1 MDAEAETL
9 LRALFPLVEFDPDIS
24 SEINDEPA
32 WHINRRDEYFVMRE
46 DALRIVHR
54 LREMLAAPAL
64 GDDGGL
70 HPDAVRN
77 YIADACVDAHLDGED
92 VAVDRFRSMVTAPL
106 MDVWVAVPAPIH
118 FQGLKLVFG
127 RCEVVHEIPDDAIV
141 DLTLR
146 EERDEFKAA
155 AFITTVVSARD
166 QQSAEMRARDHF
178 DEARALL
185 RLISNDGANY
195 PVPSHVW
202 LHKGQYGNALRVT
215 ETGVVR
221 GSDENGALWPGY
233 RHLSDSM
240 AKPEANKTDWE
251 RRTIDAARWYHHAM
265 CSQRPAGSLAA
276 CFTALETLLVVGKS
290 VSRKGAAIAE
300 RVVQNNARVR
310 GIDASELQDWLQ
322 SLYEKHRN
330 NAVHEGIG
338 YANELEVA
346 RLEELTRSAV
356 QWAASHLDPD
366 HRSAGVCATFDEV
379 HHGDHS

>member
-1 MDAEAETL
+1 MVTGDALIALVDGAVVDDRRETL

-24 SEINDEPA
+24 GETNDEPA

-92 VAVDRFRSMVTAPL
+92 VAVDRFRSMVTAPS

-118 FQGLKLVFG
+118 FQGLKLVLG

-155 AFITTVVSARD
+155 AFITTVVNARD
-166 QQSAEMRARDHF
+166 QQSAEMRARDH
-178 DEARALL
+178 
-185 RLISNDGANY
+185 
-195 PVPSHVW
+195 
-202 LHKGQYGNALRVT
+202 
-215 ETGVVR
+215 
-221 GSDENGALWPGY
+221 
-233 RHLSDSM
+233 
-240 AKPEANKTDWE
+240 
-251 RRTIDAARWYHHAM
+251 
-265 CSQRPAGSLAA
+265 
-276 CFTALETLLVVGKS
+276 
-290 VSRKGAAIAE
+290 
-300 RVVQNNARVR
+300 
-310 GIDASELQDWLQ
+310 
-322 SLYEKHRN
+322 
-330 NAVHEGIG
+330 
-338 YANELEVA
+338 
-346 RLEELTRSAV
+346 SAV

-379 HHGDHS
+379 HHGDYS